1 MMGGKDV
8 MQSNAQDREIVIMTS
23 YRPESKAD
31 YGRVIQ
37 FLPRIDMSRG
47 SHSGNAPIG
56 DAGPEYSP
64 VPDFAKYECPESDD
78 DEYRHRMTVNAVAAA
93 FTSVL
98 ILAGV
103 WIANMMAHA

>member
-1 MMGGKDV
+1 M
-8 MQSNAQDREIVIMTS
+8 IS
-23 YRPESKAD
+23 YRPESNAD

-37 FLPRIDMSRG
+37 FRPRIDMSRG
-47 SHSGNAPIG
+47 SHSGNAPID

-64 VPDFAKYECPESDD
+64 VPDLAKYECPESDD
-78 DEYRHRMTVNAVAAA
+78 DEYRHRMTVNAIAAA